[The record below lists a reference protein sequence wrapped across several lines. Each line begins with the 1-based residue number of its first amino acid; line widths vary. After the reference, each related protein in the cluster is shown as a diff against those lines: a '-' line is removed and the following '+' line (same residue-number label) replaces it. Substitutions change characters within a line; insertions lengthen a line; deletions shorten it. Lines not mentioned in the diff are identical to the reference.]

1 MDDVT
6 QRVRS
11 MYERYP
17 YPTRPRG
24 VVSDVHP
31 RLLLSYL
38 DGPLPARPLRV
49 LDAGCGT
56 GSACLGTALCNPDL
70 QVTAI
75 DMNRAALEQVRAE
88 ATELG
93 LANLQVCEADL
104 MTGQGL
110 AIPEGGFDVIFC
122 SGVLHHLSDPAR
134 GLELLVRAL
143 APRGV
148 LRLMVYGTLGR
159 HGLYRLVEALDA
171 LHPDRLQLEERLRL
185 GRKIAEHL
193 SEDSPVSLPPWQ
205 DIHQID
211 DVEFV
216 DRYLNLNDRSYLAG
230 ELLDLVEGAGLR
242 HVRWYEPRHWSLDG
256 GDPELRAL
264 YDALP
269 PRRRWALMERLTHR
283 TQLDLMLSHADAT
296 DRRPPR
302 PRLEFVALSPQV
314 ALRMSVRSAGGN
326 RMVYHPTATLREGAE
341 RSLAPSELG
350 LLEAALPGPVPAAQ
364 FDPALVDALLA
375 EELLYRPV

>member
-38 DGPLPARPLRV
+38 DGPLPTRPLRV

-56 GSACLGTALCNPDL
+56 GSASLGTALCNPDL
-70 QVTAI
+70 RVTAI
-75 DMNRAALEQVRAE
+75 DMNRSALEQVRAE
-88 ATELG
+88 AAELG
-93 LANLQVCEADL
+93 LKNLEVCEADL

-110 AIPEGGFDVIFC
+110 TIPEGGFDVIFC

-159 HGLYRLVEALDA
+159 HGLYRMVEALDA

-185 GRKIAEHL
+185 GRRLLQHL
-193 SEDSPVSLPPWQ
+193 PENSPVSLPPWQ
-205 DIHQID
+205 DVHQID

-216 DRYLNLNDRSYLAG
+216 DRYLNLNDRSYLTD

-242 HVRWYEPRHWSLDG
+242 HLRWYEPRHWSLSC
-256 GDPELRAL
+256 GDPELEAL
-264 YDALP
+264 AAALP
-269 PRRRWALMERLTHR
+269 PRRRWALLERLTHR
-283 TQLDLMLSHADAT
+283 TQLDLILGPAGST
-296 DRRPPR
+296 DRRPPS
-302 PRLEFVALSPQV
+302 PRLDFVALSPQV
-314 ALRMSVRSAGGN
+314 ALRMSVRSAGGT

-341 RSLAPSELG
+341 RPLAPAELA

-364 FDPALVDALLA
+364 FEPALVAALLA